1 MSWHLPSDNHK
12 LVTLPEKYHE
22 ILCLQNLLC
31 DDPAKNSVSACV
43 NILLVFSLL
52 VERVREWKGKTPYSE
67 STWFINMV

>member
-1 MSWHLPSDNHK
+1 MSWHLPNNNHK

-31 DDPAKNSVSACV
+31 DDPAKNSVSAYV

-52 VERVREWKGKTPYSE
+52 VERAREWRGKTLYSE
-67 STWFINMV
+67 ST